1 LGWRFWGKDYQVI
14 SDPKVLACPSC
25 GQKNRVQADAQGV
38 PHCRKCGKPL
48 PWLAETSGSNFEALA
63 EKAPIPVLIDFWA
76 PWCGPCR
83 IVAPA
88 VQRLSEELAG
98 RLKVVK
104 VNTDDDPALGQRF
117 GVRSIP
123 TLVLMDG
130 GRERDRVVGA
140 LNVNALRTWVQ
151 ERLPSPSATPKS

>member
-1 LGWRFWGKDYQVI
+1 MSSVN
-14 SDPKVLACPSC
+14 DPQVLACPSC
-25 GQKNRVQADAQGV
+25 RQQNRVRAGAEGV
-38 PHCRKCGKPL
+38 PHCAKCGKPL
-48 PWLAETSGSNFEALA
+48 PWLAETHAADFNAVV

-88 VQRLSEELAG
+88 VERLSQELAG

-104 VNTDDDPALGQRF
+104 LNTDDEPALGQRF

-123 TLVLMDG
+123 TLILMERG
-130 GRERDRVVGA
+130 KERDRVVGA
-140 LNVNALRTWVQ
+140 MNVNALRSRVAT
-151 ERLPSPSATPKS
+151 RLASSTAKP